1 MATKDDECCEMR
13 ETDLDAVELWE
24 DSHGRFEQKVHDLS
38 PKYESN
44 SPFFKIT
51 EKIRGC
57 FVIII
62 NYYTTFTEFSS
73 SQEALNLTFGALDEF
88 SRLEDTYPDD
98 EPYFVNLFQS
108 IKEMSTLVHN
118 IFVSPSN
125 NSTNFPPLRT
135 KPTSKPSVLKQ
146 PVLQLPKLTESQ
158 DKDNPAKRKKSEEN
172 SGKKPKRE
180 AAASSF
186 ETKNKFQVLADI
198 SDTEEA
204 TASQSQV
211 TQDSQ
216 CLEMDAVDSNA
227 PTETAR
233 TATKSVTKKE
243 PRPPP
248 ITVLGH
254 DNLFLKNKEIKGLIK
269 GEMKV
274 VNTKEGFR
282 YYFSSVE
289 DYKIVKQH
297 LKDQNQEFFTFQIR
311 SELPLRVILKRLPSS
326 MDPEDIKLELSHL
339 GFPVRAVK
347 QFTKKDGDTIV
358 KLPTFI
364 VELTNTDKAKE
375 IYDLK
380 RLLYTV
386 VAVESY
392 RPRSGLKQCFR
403 CQRFNHTWPGCSL
416 APRCL
421 LCAKA
426 HNHKDC
432 PIKQQSATDRSKL
445 RCANCDQVG
454 HPASSHDCESYK
466 EALKQFLKPK
476 EKSNA
481 KTTNIVSTGRTF
493 TSKKVTQG
501 LSYSSAVDQNSTKS
515 HMASSSAQRRLQ
527 KVTAQRWSAPTGG
540 STSVE
545 QLVKDINPMLA
556 GLNSAMDKFMVLS
569 KLVEICF
576 GNV

>member
-1 MATKDDECCEMR
+1 MFA
-13 ETDLDAVELWE
+13 
-24 DSHGRFEQKVHDLS
+24 S
-38 PKYESN
+38 
-44 SPFFKIT
+44 
-51 EKIRGC
+51 
-57 FVIII
+57 
-62 NYYTTFTEFSS
+62 
-73 SQEALNLTFGALDEF
+73 
-88 SRLEDTYPDD
+88 
-98 EPYFVNLFQS
+98 
-108 IKEMSTLVHN
+108 
-118 IFVSPSN
+118 
-125 NSTNFPPLRT
+125 
-135 KPTSKPSVLKQ
+135 
-146 PVLQLPKLTESQ
+146 
-158 DKDNPAKRKKSEEN
+158 
-172 SGKKPKRE
+172 
-180 AAASSF
+180 SSF
-186 ETKNKFQVLADI
+186 ETTNKFQVLANN
-198 SDTEEA
+198 SEEEET

-211 TQDSQ
+211 TEDSQ
-216 CLEMDAVDSNA
+216 CLEMDAVDSDATNV
-227 PTETAR
+227 TAR
-233 TATKSVTKKE
+233 TVKKKE

-254 DNLFLKNKEIKGLIK
+254 DNLFRKNKEIKSLIK

-274 VNTKEGFR
+274 VNSKEGFR
-282 YYFSSVE
+282 YYFSTVE
-289 DYKIVKQH
+289 DYRIVHQH
-297 LKDQNQEFFTFQIR
+297 LKDQKQEFFTFQIR
-311 SELPLRVILKRLPSS
+311 SELPLKVILKRLPSS
-326 MDPEDIKLELSHL
+326 TDPADIQTELSDL

-347 QFTKKDGDTIV
+347 QFTKKDGDTII

-364 VELTNTDKAKE
+364 VELTNSDKSKE

-416 APRCL
+416 AARCL

-432 PIKQQSATDRSKL
+432 PIKQQSVNDKSKL
-445 RCANCDQVG
+445 KCANCEQVG

-476 EKSNA
+476 DNRNS
-481 KTTNIVSTGRTF
+481 TSTNITSSGRTF

-515 HMASSSAQRRLQ
+515 MASTSAQSRLQ
-527 KVTAQRWSAPTGG
+527 KVTAQRRSAPTGG

-569 KLVEICF
+569 KLVEMCF